1 MPLPP
6 EAASCSVCGARVPLI
21 ARADLARRASD
32 GSTTG
37 RRTAVPSPPVR
48 HEGPD
53 DRHRRD
59 DLPAP
64 VARRTGDAG
73 ATPAPFGPAVRR
85 RAVEAP
91 PVPEPPSVGRRVL
104 AQVVDAAVLGIGAG
118 AAAVAATAA
127 GAPLLSA
134 AATAAVLV
142 AVAQVV
148 AEGVTGST
156 AGAAALN
163 LRTVTHATGGAP
175 GVGRALVR
183 QLVVGLGAVLLLV
196 GSWLVAASAV
206 FDRGPHRRGWH
217 DRASG
222 TRVVDAATPAAAR
235 GPGPDAAD
243 RPGTPRDAGH
253 ASAPPPAPGAPAA
266 PASSDRGTSAVT
278 PSERES
284 SGPVRSDPEPDPAP
298 SGALTPPTAL
308 ALDRDPAAPS
318 AWSAPTAPPAWSPPD
333 APDRGDGPALP
344 AAGGEPDGTD
354 PRPAHRLPDAP
365 VPPAPAPATPLPPPP
380 AAVPEAT
387 SPGAHD
393 ELVELEHTRVRD
405 PAQLRRRA
413 VTLALLFDTGPRVRV
428 VGRGLAGRGPRAED
442 GSDILHVVA
451 VDDPSRSVSR
461 VHLEFGPEAPASAD
475 DVAGVWV
482 LDRGSTNGTVV
493 VAPDGDARVLPPGT
507 RAVVRAGWTV
517 RLGERVVRV
526 EDD

>member
-53 DRHRRD
+53 DRDRRD

-64 VARRTGDAG
+64 VARRAGDAG

-104 AQVVDAAVLGIGAG
+104 AQVVDAAVLAIGAG

-127 GAPLLSA
+127 GAPPLSA

-163 LRTVTHATGGAP
+163 LRTVAHATGGAP
-175 GVGRALVR
+175 GVGRAFVR
-183 QLVVGLGAVLLLV
+183 QVVVGLGAVLLLV

-222 TRVVDAATPAAAR
+222 TRVVDAAAPAGAR
-235 GPGPDAAD
+235 GPGRGAAD
-243 RPGTPRDAGH
+243 RPGVPRDAGS
-253 ASAPPPAPGAPAA
+253 ASAPSERRPSAPVPSAPVPSAPVPSQLVPSEPVPSDPLPSAPVPTDPAPVRPA
-266 PASSDRGTSAVT
+266 
-278 PSERES
+278 
-284 SGPVRSDPEPDPAP
+284 PDPAP
-298 SGALTPPTAL
+298 SGAVAPPTAL
-308 ALDRDPAAPS
+308 PLDRDPAAPS
-318 AWSAPTAPPAWSPPD
+318 AWSAPAAPPATRRPP
-333 APDRGDGPALP
+333 R
-344 AAGGEPDGTD
+344 AAG
-354 PRPAHRLPDAP
+354 
-365 VPPAPAPATPLPPPP
+365 
-380 AAVPEAT
+380 
-387 SPGAHD
+387 
-393 ELVELEHTRVRD
+393 RD
-405 PAQLRRRA
+405 
-413 VTLALLFDTGPRVRV
+413 
-428 VGRGLAGRGPRAED
+428 VGG
-442 GSDILHVVA
+442 
-451 VDDPSRSVSR
+451 
-461 VHLEFGPEAPASAD
+461 
-475 DVAGVWV
+475 
-482 LDRGSTNGTVV
+482 
-493 VAPDGDARVLPPGT
+493 PPG
-507 RAVVRAGWTV
+507 RDAAPRGCPG
-517 RLGERVVRV
+517 RHRRVG
-526 EDD
+526 